1 MRFPLLAIKLL
12 ELMLVSH
19 VVPSG
24 GGNAQNE
31 AAGGD
36 VASDEDASSVS
47 STSCEATANGSAIPA
62 ATWRAMI
69 FRMKS
74 GDGAPVKMGISTV
87 HYYTATK
94 TFTAH
99 PENSPSTFNIFA
111 KVPVPD
117 DGEG

>member
-1 MRFPLLAIKLL
+1 MHKTRRP
-12 ELMLVSH
+12 
-19 VVPSG
+19 
-24 GGNAQNE
+24 
-31 AAGGD
+31 GGD